1 MDVFF
6 VISSLGVGGTEKH
19 LLSISRAL
27 RAHGWKVAVYSTGG
41 EGPLADDF
49 RAIGVRV
56 FTAPRYWL
64 PVLRGLRPALAAVH
78 LMRVLAKERVA
89 LIHFFLPEA
98 YLVGAPLAL
107 LSGIRPR
114 IMSRRS
120 LNAYQSKY
128 RLAGFVERRW
138 HSFMTVVLAN
148 SRAVLSE
155 LESEGIRPERL
166 GLIYNGLD
174 AKARARDERDVIRT
188 ALGLDQA
195 ALIFII
201 VANLIPYKGHLDLI
215 EAFGKAAERLPQG
228 WRLLVVGRDDGVAPA
243 AKTLAESLGIA
254 NNILFLGARND
265 VPDLLNASD
274 VGLLSSHEEGFSNA
288 IIEGMRAGLPMIVTD
303 VGGNAEAV
311 INGKTGVVVPARDP
325 AALAK
330 AITQLA
336 SDAPRRR
343 SYGDNGR
350 QRVEQ
355 YFTLDSCVA
364 AYEATYRGLLAGKA
378 PSEIAEI
385 HHQ

>member
-1 MDVFF
+1 
-6 VISSLGVGGTEKH
+6 
-19 LLSISRAL
+19 
-27 RAHGWKVAVYSTGG
+27 
-41 EGPLADDF
+41 
-49 RAIGVRV
+49 
-56 FTAPRYWL
+56 
-64 PVLRGLRPALAAVH
+64 
-78 LMRVLAKERVA
+78 
-89 LIHFFLPEA
+89 
-98 YLVGAPLAL
+98 
-107 LSGIRPR
+107 
-114 IMSRRS
+114 
-120 LNAYQSKY
+120 
-128 RLAGFVERRW
+128 
-138 HSFMTVVLAN
+138 MTVVLAN